1 MGRFYQLEEESIL
14 ELIVSPA
21 REIGK
26 KVRRYASLCWECWGC
41 SMELKRFKI
50 IRMASGLGRQTT
62 GGVMVYWMMKEEN
75 MLWMRIKW

>member
-1 MGRFYQLEEESIL
+1 MEEESIL
-14 ELIVSPA
+14 EFIVSPA

-50 IRMASGLGRQTT
+50 ISIWVVEADHWWCD
-62 GGVMVYWMMKEEN
+62 GVLDNEREEHVV
-75 MLWMRIKW
+75 